1 MVDMGKHFDAW
12 SLLVMAITLF
22 LFVAALFTTGF
33 THDLLLEAGVFLV
46 SVKLIL
52 MAYKNSVANYT
63 MQQKL
68 DEIYS
73 AVQRLGDANALNQA
87 RQPTGRD
94 CPASDVSDPGP
105 AAERRRYR
113 AKKAWRILQG
123 ESPCRVRASH
133 PPVSSLASMAESW
146 WFTRRTRWTRRR

>member
-1 MVDMGKHFDAW
+1 MDMGKHFDVW
-12 SLLVMAITLF
+12 SLLVMAITLV

-73 AVQRLGDANALNQA
+73 AVQRQGDAHAPHHT

-94 CPASDVSDPGP
+94 YPALDVSSPSP
-105 AAERRRYR
+105 AAER
-113 AKKAWRILQG
+113 
-123 ESPCRVRASH
+123 EH
-133 PPVSSLASMAESW
+133 
-146 WFTRRTRWTRRR
+146 